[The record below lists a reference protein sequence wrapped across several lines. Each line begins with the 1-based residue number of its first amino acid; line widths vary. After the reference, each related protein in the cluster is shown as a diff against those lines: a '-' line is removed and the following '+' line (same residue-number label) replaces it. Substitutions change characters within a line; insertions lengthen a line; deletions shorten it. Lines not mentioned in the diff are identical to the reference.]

1 MNIGTK
7 LGEVKNFVKN
17 SFRGAVEP
25 ITPPTVEQLAK
36 FSKLG
41 RRVPNERRSSYMSS
55 NILNA
60 YNKFKKIQKKHEIE
74 KITKFKVEVAKKSN
88 IEIKDASNFRST
100 VNNRDSSMPK
110 TLLMGTVPVYNI
122 IGSSKHELNKI
133 RPVSALP

>member
-1 MNIGTK
+1 
-7 LGEVKNFVKN
+7 
-17 SFRGAVEP
+17 
-25 ITPPTVEQLAK
+25 
-36 FSKLG
+36 
-41 RRVPNERRSSYMSS
+41 MSS